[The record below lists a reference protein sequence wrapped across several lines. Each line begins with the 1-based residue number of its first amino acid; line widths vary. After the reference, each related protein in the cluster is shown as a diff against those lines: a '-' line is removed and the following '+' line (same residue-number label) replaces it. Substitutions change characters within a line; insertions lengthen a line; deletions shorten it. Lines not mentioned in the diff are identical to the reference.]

1 MEIVRAAKRRPKR
14 GSYVL
19 IPYVGFFLLLSIWSV
34 MQPQYTWDLLGYIGC
49 SVDSADPKTIHRAVF
64 DAIRPVSS
72 SPEIQVD
79 NPYRVDVAANPYHFA
94 EQLPFYSIK
103 PVYVA
108 LLKVTHRAGLPFP
121 KAAVAV
127 SAAANFALAV
137 LLWVWLG
144 AYLGG
149 WTLAAACSLIML
161 SPNVIALSR
170 WATPDCLATAVAAIA
185 LYLILERKAYFW
197 GSSLLVVNV
206 WIRTDALVLAG
217 IVFATLLLIRKLDL
231 VEFASL
237 CILALGSYFA
247 INHFS
252 GNYGW
257 AVLFYNSFLGGLPAP
272 GETVLHFSGRA
283 YLHQIVRGSFLWLAY
298 GSFALYVLLGALA
311 ISLSK
316 SVIYSHMV
324 AAVLAARVVSYALYP
339 NGDQRYTAVLY
350 VLVLVSLVIG
360 IRQNVTVTDSQP
372 LAAFANAPGKGAK
385 GWLSRLALGPD
396 RSDGGATL

>member
-1 MEIVRAAKRRPKR
+1 
-14 GSYVL
+14 
-19 IPYVGFFLLLSIWSV
+19 

-49 SVDSADPKTIHRAVF
+49 SVDSTDPKTIHRAVF

-108 LLKVTHRAGLPFP
+108 LVKVTHGAGLPFP

-127 SAAANFALAV
+127 SAAANFILAV
-137 LLWVWLG
+137 LLWLWLG

-161 SPNVIALSR
+161 SPNVLALSR

-185 LYLILERKAYFW
+185 LYLILERKGYFW

-217 IVFATLLLIRKLDL
+217 IVFATLLLIRKLDV

-252 GNYGW
+252 GSYGW
-257 AVLFYNSFLGGLPAP
+257 AALFYNSFLGGLVAP
-272 GETVLHFSGRA
+272 GETVLHFSRNA
-283 YLHQIVRGSFLWLAY
+283 YLHQIIRGSFLWLIY
-298 GSFALYVLLGALA
+298 GSFALYVLLGGLA
-311 ISLSK
+311 ICLTR
-316 SVIYSHMV
+316 SVMYSYMIV
-324 AAVLAARVVSYALYP
+324 AVIAARVVSYMLYP

-350 VLVLVSLVIG
+350 VLVLVSLVIAV
-360 IRQNVTVTDSQP
+360 RQALGLVTEG
-372 LAAFANAPGKGAK
+372 AADTASEPAK
-385 GWLSRLALGPD
+385 GWWSRFALS
-396 RSDGGATL
+396 SDATRGGAHPPDLAP